1 MNFRLLLACMVMLSG
16 AAHGAPSGVL
26 PDIKVN
32 TKQEKKDAVLNVDR
46 AATAGMSSDE
56 TLDGLVGV
64 TSDFPGGEMP
74 AYVVFDN
81 SVPEERMFGLANFQG
96 RIKGTVQCKRIRVGN
111 SPLFPNVKMGVLA
124 EQCTIKSL
132 NH

>member
-1 MNFRLLLACMVMLSG
+1 MVMLSG

>member
-1 MNFRLLLACMVMLSG
+1 MKSRLLLACLLIFSG
-16 AAHGAPSGVL
+16 VAHGAPSGVL

-46 AATAGMSSDE
+46 AATAGMTSDE

-74 AYVVFDN
+74 AYIVFDQ